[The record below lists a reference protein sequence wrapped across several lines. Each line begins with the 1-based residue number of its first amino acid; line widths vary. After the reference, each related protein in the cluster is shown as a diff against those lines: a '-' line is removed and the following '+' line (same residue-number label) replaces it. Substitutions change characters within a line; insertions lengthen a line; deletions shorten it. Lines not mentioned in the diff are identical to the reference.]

1 MSSHV
6 ASSEPKLHGLIGEFT
21 SADALVKA
29 AEAAHHEGYKAMD
42 AYSPVPIEE
51 LHHALGLPN
60 TKLPALVLLGG
71 IIGGL
76 SGFALENWVSISAYP
91 LNIGG
96 KPLYSWPAFIPVTY
110 ECTILGAALTCV
122 FGMFILN
129 GLPQPYHPI
138 FNAKRF
144 AMASRDRFFLC
155 IEAADKKFDLQ
166 HTRTFL
172 EGIGAREVMTV
183 ED

>member
-1 MSSHV
+1 M
-6 ASSEPKLHGLIGEFT
+6 AYAAPLTTWGIMGEFT
-21 SADALVKA
+21 SAEALVKA
-29 AEAAHHEGYKAMD
+29 AHAVHEAGYKNMD

-51 LHHALGLPN
+51 LHHALGLPT

-71 IIGGL
+71 IIGGI
-76 SGFALENWVSISAYP
+76 SGFILENWVSIFAYP

-110 ECTILGAALTCV
+110 ECTILGAALTAV
-122 FGMFILN
+122 FGMLALN
-129 GLPQPYHPI
+129 GLPQPYHPM

-144 AMASRDRFFLC
+144 AMASRDRFFIC
-155 IEAADKKFDLQ
+155 IEATDPKFDPQ
-166 HTRTFL
+166 HTRQFL
-172 EGIGAREVMTV
+172 EGIGAREVTTV

>member
-1 MSSHV
+1 MSAHAVST
-6 ASSEPKLHGLIGEFT
+6 EPKLHGIVGEFS
-21 SADALVKA
+21 SADALVTA
-29 AEAAHHEGYKAMD
+29 AAAAHHEGYKAMD

-51 LHHALGLPN
+51 LHHAMGLPN
-60 TKLPALVLLGG
+60 TKLPALVLCGA

-76 SGFALENWVSISAYP
+76 SGFALENWVSIVAYP

-110 ECTILGAALTCV
+110 ECTILGAALTAV
-122 FGMFILN
+122 IGMITLN

-144 AMASRDRFFLC
+144 ALASRDRFFLC
-155 IEAADKKFDLQ
+155 IEATDQKFDLQ

-172 EGIGAREVMTV
+172 ERIGAREVMTV